1 MIWKY
6 TKHVLLVFVLVM
18 STVTLMQAQFLS
30 SVAWMRIYEDGALK
44 DSVIFG
50 THTGASY
57 SLDVTLGENFAPP
70 PPPGGLDVTFV
81 TLPGRPDLSWDRGLL
96 HKCLYAQISSTKKDT
111 FIVKVDDSNPAAQT
125 SIIGFEWD
133 STLFSQP
140 GGVCDS
146 AFLVDPTSQIPT
158 PIVDMRTQSSM
169 YVDGMLGYPVT
180 RLRIYMYGSYLVNS
194 VRQTSATIPSGYSLY
209 QNYPNPFNPT
219 TTLKFDIQQSAITD
233 ISVYNMLGQKVST
246 LVARQLTPGTYTTE
260 WNGTNDQG
268 MPLTSGVY
276 FVRMSAKGTGSD
288 GLTESFSAV
297 RKLVFMK

>member
-18 STVTLMQAQFLS
+18 STVAIMQAQVS
-30 SVAWMRIYEDGALK
+30 SVAWMRVYEDGALK

-57 SLDVTLGENFAPP
+57 SLDAGLGESVAPP
-70 PPPGGLDVTFV
+70 PPPGGLDIVYK
-81 TLPGRPDLSWDRGLL
+81 TLPGRADASWDRGLL
-96 HKCLYAQISSTKKDT
+96 HKCLYFHFSQAKKDT
-111 FIVKVDDSNPAAQT
+111 FILEFANGDAGSGSRT
-125 SIIGFEWD
+125 IRFEWD

-146 AFLVDPTSQIPT
+146 AFLVDPTGQIVT
-158 PIVDMRTQSSM
+158 PNVKMSTQSSM
-169 YVDGMLGYPVT
+169 DVVGMLDLIN
-180 RLRIYMYGSYLVNS
+180 RMRIYVWGSYIVNT
-194 VRQTSATIPSGYSLY
+194 VRQTSTTIPGGYSLY

-268 MPLTSGVY
+268 MPVTSGVY